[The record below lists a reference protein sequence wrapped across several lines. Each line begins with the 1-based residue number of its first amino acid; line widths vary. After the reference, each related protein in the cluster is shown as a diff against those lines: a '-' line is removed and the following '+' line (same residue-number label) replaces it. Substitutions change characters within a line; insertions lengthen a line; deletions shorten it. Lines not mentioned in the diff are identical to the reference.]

1 MRRYRDDVRRAVFPL
16 LLTSFFAFEGV
27 AMAGPPTRI
36 AKDVSVAG
44 VPVGGLTVPSA
55 TSRLNKELGR
65 TLRRTITV
73 RAGGRSARF
82 APLTLGVKLDAGLYA
97 RRAYYAGRNAKG
109 KPVAVPLRLSANRAM
124 VAERVDRLAATVRK
138 QSRAPRRRIGVRRI
152 AVIRGRAGRALD
164 NPAGLVRRLRS
175 RLANPNAPRNMT
187 WRMRTVQ
194 PMSTNRFVLREGNV
208 VTVSRSN
215 RLARLFV
222 PRRGRYRR
230 AAAYRV
236 AVGKPGFATPLGLF
250 AVQDKTINPSW
261 TAPSWAGAIAGQT
274 FCGGCAGNPI
284 LARWIGFNG
293 GVGFHGTAELGS
305 LGTEASHGCVRMA
318 VPDVKQLYRRVRV
331 GTPVLVAR

>member
-1 MRRYRDDVRRAVFPL
+1 MRRAVFPL
-16 LLTSFFAFEGV
+16 LLICFFLVEGS
-27 AMAGPPTRI
+27 AAAGPPTRI
-36 AKDVSVAG
+36 PKDVFVAG

-55 TSRLNKELGR
+55 TARLNKELGR
-65 TLRRTITV
+65 ELRKTITV

-82 APLTLGVKLDAGLYA
+82 APLTLGVKLDADLYA
-97 RRAYYAGRNAKG
+97 RRAYYAGRNAMG
-109 KPVAVPLRLSANRAM
+109 KRADVPLRLSASRPM

-138 QSRAPRRRIGVRRI
+138 QARAPKRRIGVRRI
-152 AVIRGRAGRALD
+152 AVVAGRAGRALD

-187 WRMRTVQ
+187 WRMRIVK
-194 PMSTNRFVLREGNV
+194 PMSTRRYVLRQGTV

-222 PRRGRYRR
+222 PSRGRYRR
-230 AAAYRV
+230 GAAFRV

-305 LGTEASHGCVRMA
+305 LGTEASHGCVRMS
-318 VPDVKQLYRRVRV
+318 VPDVKRLYRRVRI